1 MVLWTEIFLKFL
13 FSIHISKR
21 FIQKSVFIIW
31 ENISKFLQNSDPSLS
46 IHHQLAANNFLVFE
60 ANVRKV

>member
-1 MVLWTEIFLKFL
+1 MVLWTDIFLKFL
-13 FSIHISKR
+13 FCIISKR